1 MYVANISRITA
12 ALKVWTSIVASITT
26 SLIRRVVIPVM
37 KYVDTFKTDVI
48 LFIGTKRHNMMSH

>member
-26 SLIRRVVIPVM
+26 SLIGRVVIPVM
-37 KYVDTFKTDVI
+37 MYVDTFKTDVI
-48 LFIGTKRHNMMSH
+48 VFIGIKRHNMMSH

>member
-26 SLIRRVVIPVM
+26 SLIGRVVIPVM
-37 KYVDTFKTDVI
+37 MYVDTFKTDVI
-48 LFIGTKRHNMMSH
+48 LFIGIKRHNMMSH